1 LFFVQVTTYDFG
13 FMDNSIT
20 TSLKLPNL
28 LKMVSHFFWQFWQIF
43 QDLSEMWRWM
53 CCLWQ
58 RFVICS
64 FCFRAV
70 KRQFTKEKNENL
82 WQLKTIKN
90 IYFHIIFSLNVMKW
104 TKYYIYC
111 FYLFTSAHLS
121 LQHEYLFLSSP
132 WKDVL
137 TYLNKKQLKNKH
149 ILDSFFLECHKI
161 YTDLL
166 FRLIP
171 FILFVNLCLLI
182 GKAKCPFFFI
192 LLYR

>member
-1 LFFVQVTTYDFG
+1 
-13 FMDNSIT
+13 
-20 TSLKLPNL
+20 
-28 LKMVSHFFWQFWQIF
+28 
-43 QDLSEMWRWM
+43 MWRWM
-53 CCLWQ
+53 CCLGQ

-64 FCFRAV
+64 FCFKAV

-121 LQHEYLFLSSP
+121 LLREYLLLSSP

-149 ILDSFFLECHKI
+149 TLDSFFLECHKTFYI
-161 YTDLL
+161 ICKPVSSY
-166 FRLIP
+166 RRS
-171 FILFVNLCLLI
+171 
-182 GKAKCPFFFI
+182 KMSFFFHFVVS
-192 LLYR
+192 LMFFNSS